1 MLIINPLYDNAFK
14 YLMDNQQIAKIVLS
28 ILIGEKVITLQA
40 KPQETPVLKDGV
52 QYTSRF
58 DFKAVVQL
66 PDLKQKTI
74 LIELQK
80 YKNPNPVARFR
91 RYLAENYSREETVID
106 ENGKEITV
114 SLPIYAIYILG
125 YKVTKEE
132 EVVVIIDNFGRSGV
146 TNSEKK
152 IQCEFIDL
160 MTHKC
165 IIIQTTAKP
174 EKFLNTR
181 LERFIKLF
189 NQKLENT
196 PSNFLIEVENETD
209 DEIKK
214 IQEHL
219 HQATMKEDLI
229 RRLTLEKELENS
241 YKTLEEN
248 FEKERE
254 AKELAEKNAVEALQ
268 REKEAQQREKEAQQ
282 REKEALQKIERTII
296 KLYKKGFS
304 LSEIAED
311 LEISEAEVQ
320 EVLEKQ

>member
-1 MLIINPLYDNAFK
+1 
-14 YLMDNQQIAKIVLS
+14 
-28 ILIGEKVITLQA
+28 
-40 KPQETPVLKDGV
+40 
-52 QYTSRF
+52 
-58 DFKAVVQL
+58 
-66 PDLKQKTI
+66 
-74 LIELQK
+74 
-80 YKNPNPVARFR
+80 
-91 RYLAENYSREETVID
+91 
-106 ENGKEITV
+106 
-114 SLPIYAIYILG
+114 
-125 YKVTKEE
+125 
-132 EVVVIIDNFGRSGV
+132 
-146 TNSEKK
+146 
-152 IQCEFIDL
+152 
-160 MTHKC
+160 
-165 IIIQTTAKP
+165 
-174 EKFLNTR
+174 

-254 AKELAEKNAVEALQ
+254 AKELAEKNAAE
-268 REKEAQQREKEAQQ
+268 EKRLKE
-282 REKEALQKIERTII
+282 EALQKIERTII

-320 EVLEKQ
+320 QALNKK